1 MKVPARIPGLR
12 GATLL
17 LGVLLL
23 VWIAPEGRLW
33 LEMGLGV
40 ATTAVILAHL
50 FQYFLGGR
58 VLSVKAWVGA
68 TAVTGFLFG
77 LGCGLM
83 TLLLMVLKTGL
94 HGHGPE
100 FSPAEINWVWG
111 QIPLWGLVGLLG
123 GLGLGMITVTI
134 KGER

>member
-1 MKVPARIPGLR
+1 
-12 GATLL
+12 
-17 LGVLLL
+17 
-23 VWIAPEGRLW
+23 
-33 LEMGLGV
+33 
-40 ATTAVILAHL
+40 
-50 FQYFLGGR
+50 
-58 VLSVKAWVGA
+58 VGA